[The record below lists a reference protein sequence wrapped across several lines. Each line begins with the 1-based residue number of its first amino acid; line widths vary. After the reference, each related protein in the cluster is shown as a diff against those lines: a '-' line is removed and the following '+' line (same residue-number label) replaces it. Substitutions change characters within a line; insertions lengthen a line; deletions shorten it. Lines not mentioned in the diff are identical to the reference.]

1 MPFPIKTPV
10 LITAIALFGALPGIS
25 SVVHRTSIRD
35 ARALASGTVTTI
47 RGTVTVPSGA
57 FTSSTYDQGFAIQ
70 DKTGG
75 IYISTQTN
83 HRLKLGDTA
92 EVTGVLGQ
100 TFGLTI
106 VTPGGGRSVIIKRD
120 NDNVTPQRIATGS
133 VNEASEG
140 RLVTIRGNVSQAVSS
155 DLPYGYKFYVNDG
168 SGEIQV
174 FVSTSSNLDL
184 SQMSLGT
191 AVNITGFSGQFDT
204 TYEVQPRIQRDLKVL
219 RGDRDDR

>member
-1 MPFPIKTPV
+1 MNYFFKTPV
-10 LITAIALFGALPGIS
+10 LVAAIALMAAIPGIS
-25 SVVHRTSIRD
+25 SVLHGTSIRD

-47 RGTVTVPSGA
+47 KGTVTVPSGA
-57 FTSSTYDQGFAIQ
+57 FASSTYDQGFAIQ

-106 VTPGGGRSVIIKRD
+106 VTPSSGRSVIIKRD

-140 RLVTIRGNVSQAVSS
+140 RLVTIRGAVSQAVSS

-184 SQMSLGT
+184 SQMSLGK

>member
-1 MPFPIKTPV
+1 MLAV
-10 LITAIALFGALPGIS
+10 AIALTAAIPGIS
-25 SVVHRTSIRD
+25 SIVHESAIRD
-35 ARALASGTVTTI
+35 ARALVSGSITTI

-57 FTSSTYDQGFAIQ
+57 FVSSTYDQGFAIQ

-100 TFGLTI
+100 SYGLTI
-106 VTPGGGRSVIIKRD
+106 VTPSNGRSVLIKHD
-120 NDNVTPQRIATGS
+120 DHSVTPQRIATGH

-140 RLVTIRGNVSQAVSS
+140 RLVNIRGVVSQQVAR

-168 SGEIQV
+168 TGEIQV
-174 FVSTSSNLDL
+174 FVSTSCNLDL
-184 SQMSLGT
+184 SQIAVGKP
-191 AVNITGFSGQFDT
+191 VNITGFSGQFDT
-204 TYEVQPRIQRDLKVL
+204 TYEVQPRIQKDINVL
-219 RGDRDDR
+219 QSGRDDD

>member
-25 SVVHRTSIRD
+25 SVVHGTSIRD

-106 VTPGGGRSVIIKRD
+106 VTPGSGRSVIIKRD

-140 RLVTIRGNVSQAVSS
+140 RLVTIRGTVSQAVSS

>member
-10 LITAIALFGALPGIS
+10 LITAIALFGALPGITAAL
-25 SVVHRTSIRD
+25 HGTDIQD
-35 ARALASGTVTTI
+35 ARALVSGSVTSI

-57 FTSSTYDQGFAIQ
+57 FISSTYDQGFAIE

-100 TFGLTI
+100 SFGLTI
-106 VTPGGGRSVIIKRD
+106 VTPSSGRSVIIKRD

-140 RLVTIRGNVSQAVSS
+140 RLVTIRGAVSQAVSS

-168 SGEIQV
+168 SGEIQI

-191 AVNITGFSGQFDT
+191 AVSITGFSGQFDT
-204 TYEVQPRIQRDLKVL
+204 TYEVQPRIQRDLRVL
-219 RGDRDDR
+219 RRDRNDR

>member
-1 MPFPIKTPV
+1 MNYFFKTPV
-10 LITAIALFGALPGIS
+10 IVAAIALIAAVPGIS
-25 SVVHRTSIRD
+25 SVLHGTSIRD
-35 ARALASGTVTTI
+35 ARALASGSTTTI
-47 RGTVTVPSGA
+47 KGTVTVPSGA
-57 FTSSTYDQGFAIQ
+57 FVSSTYDQGFAIQ

-83 HRLKLGDTA
+83 HGLKLGDTA

-100 TFGLTI
+100 SYELTI
-106 VTPGGGRSVIIKRD
+106 LTPSGSRSVRTKRD
-120 NDNVTPQRIATGS
+120 NDSVTPQRIATGH

-140 RLVTIRGNVSQAVSS
+140 RLVTIRGSVSQAVAS

-168 SGEIQV
+168 SGEVQV

-219 RGDRDDR
+219 RSDRDDR

>member
-1 MPFPIKTPV
+1 MNYVFKTPV
-10 LITAIALFGALPGIS
+10 IVAAIALVAAVPGIS
-25 SVVHRTSIRD
+25 SVVHGTSIRA
-35 ARALASGTVTTI
+35 ARALVSGSITTI
-47 RGTVTVPSGA
+47 KGTVTVPSGA
-57 FTSSTYDQGFAIQ
+57 FVSSTYDQGFAIQ

-75 IYISTQTN
+75 IYVSTQTN

-106 VTPGGGRSVIIKRD
+106 VTPGSGRSVIIKRD

-191 AVNITGFSGQFDT
+191 AVNITGFSGQFDAT
-204 TYEVQPRIQRDLKVL
+204 NEVQPRIQRDLKVL
-219 RGDRDDR
+219 RDDR

>member
-1 MPFPIKTPV
+1 MNYFFKTPV
-10 LITAIALFGALPGIS
+10 IVAAIALVAAVPGIS
-25 SVVHRTSIRD
+25 SVVHGTSIRD
-35 ARALASGTVTTI
+35 ARALVSGTVTTI
-47 RGTVTVPSGA
+47 KGTVTVPSGA
-57 FTSSTYDQGFAIQ
+57 FASSTYDQGFAIQ

-92 EVTGVLGQ
+92 EVTGVLRQ

-106 VTPGGGRSVIIKRD
+106 VTPGSGRSLVTKRD

-184 SQMSLGT
+184 SQMSLGK

-204 TYEVQPRIQRDLKVL
+204 TYEVQPRIQRDLRVL

>member
-1 MPFPIKTPV
+1 MNYFFKTPV
-10 LITAIALFGALPGIS
+10 IVAAIALVAAVPGIS
-25 SVVHRTSIRD
+25 SVVHGTSIRD

-47 RGTVTVPSGA
+47 KGTVTVPSGA
-57 FTSSTYDQGFAIQ
+57 FASSTYDQGFAIQ

-106 VTPGGGRSVIIKRD
+106 VTPNSGRSVIIKRD

-133 VNEASEG
+133 VNETSEG
-140 RLVTIRGNVSQAVSS
+140 RLVTIRGAVSQAVSS

-191 AVNITGFSGQFDT
+191 AVSITGFSGQFDT

>member
-1 MPFPIKTPV
+1 MKHFFKTPV
-10 LITAIALFGALPGIS
+10 IIAAMALVAAVPGIS
-25 SVVHRTSIRD
+25 SILHETTIRD
-35 ARALASGTVTTI
+35 ARVLPVGNTTTI
-47 RGTVTVPSGA
+47 KGTVTVPSGA
-57 FTSSTYDQGFAIQ
+57 FVSSTYDQGFAIQ

-106 VTPGGGRSVIIKRD
+106 VTPGSGRSVLIKRD
-120 NDNVTPQRIATGS
+120 DDKVTPQRIATGR

-140 RLVTIRGNVSQAVSS
+140 RLVIIRGVVSLAVAS
-155 DLPYGYKFYVNDG
+155 DLPYGYKFYVDDG

-174 FVSTSSNLDL
+174 FVSTSCNLDL
-184 SQMSLGT
+184 SQMSLGQT
-191 AVNITGFSGQFDT
+191 VSITGFSGQFDT
-204 TYEVQPRIQRDLKVL
+204 TYEVQPRIQKDIKVL
-219 RGDRDDR
+219 RSDRDDN

>member
-1 MPFPIKTPV
+1 MNNFFKTPV
-10 LITAIALFGALPGIS
+10 IVAAIALVAAVPGIS
-25 SVVHRTSIRD
+25 SVLHETAIRD
-35 ARALASGTVTTI
+35 ARALASGSTTTI
-47 RGTVTVPSGA
+47 KGTVTVPSGA
-57 FTSSTYDQGFAIQ
+57 FVSSTYDQGFAIQ

-92 EVTGVLGQ
+92 EVTGALGQ
-100 TFGLTI
+100 SYGLTI
-106 VTPGGGRSVIIKRD
+106 ITPSSGRSVLIKRD
-120 NDNVTPQRIATGS
+120 GDNVTPQRIATGS

-140 RLVTIRGNVSQAVSS
+140 RLVIIRGVVSQAVAS

-184 SQMSLGT
+184 SQMSLGK

-204 TYEVQPRIQRDLKVL
+204 TYEVQPRIQKDIKVL
-219 RGDRDDR
+219 RSDRDDD